1 MKFAILCFEKCGPT
15 APDAVAQSKNGPV
28 IWQVL
33 TATVKELCVD
43 VILKHLVQGGKPGFQ
58 RFQLTVPKKMA
69 TVHFTTMPC
78 ETNAAKTKKS
88 VYISSL

>member
-43 VILKHLVQGGKPGFQ
+43 VILKHLVQGGKPGF
-58 RFQLTVPKKMA
+58 
-69 TVHFTTMPC
+69 
-78 ETNAAKTKKS
+78 
-88 VYISSL
+88 